1 MKPSQQALQPV
12 LPQSAFIKPDVDSIE
27 VTIQNIVDFMSRLN
41 RALEVE
47 LTKRVPDSQ
56 VKPNLYISSPS
67 GYIYN
72 ITVDDTG
79 TLSAQ
84 LVQGNQTDY
93 RPRITWGSVAPPTG
107 NRQVGD
113 FRFNSSPYN
122 ATTNPTGSTA
132 LGWWCIDSGAPGTW
146 VPVFPTPGAGFTC
159 AQLPTPSATL
169 RGTRIFVNDALNPI
183 PFGSPILTTS
193 GGGSTYVPAFCTG
206 TAWIAG

>member
-12 LPQSAFIKPDVDSIE
+12 LPQASFVKPDKNDTTGSIE
-27 VTIQNIVDFMSRLN
+27 DIYDYLIRLN

-47 LTKRVPDSQ
+47 FSKRTPDNQ
-56 VKPNLYISSPS
+56 VVRNLYISSPS
-67 GYIYN
+67 GYVYN
-72 ITVDDTG
+72 VTVSDTG

-84 LVQGNQTDY
+84 LVQGNTTDY
-93 RPRITWGSVAPPTG
+93 RPRITWGNAAPPAG
-107 NRQVGD
+107 NRQAGD
-113 FRFNSSPYN
+113 FRFNDSPYN

-132 LGWWCIDSGAPGTW
+132 LGWWCIASGSPGTW

-183 PFGSPILTTS
+183 AFGSPVLTTS
-193 GGGSTYVPAFCTG
+193 GGGSIYIPVFCTG
-206 TAWIAG
+206 TQWIAG